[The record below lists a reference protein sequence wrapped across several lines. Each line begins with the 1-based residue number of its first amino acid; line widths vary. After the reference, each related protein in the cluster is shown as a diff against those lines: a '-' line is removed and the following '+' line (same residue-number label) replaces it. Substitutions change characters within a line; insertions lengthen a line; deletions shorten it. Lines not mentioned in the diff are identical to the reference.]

1 MSFPAT
7 AVGLLD
13 HIEQLVPERVPS
25 ATDTMEEIQR
35 YAGKRELV
43 LQLLRLR
50 EQGAKTT
57 DDKPAGFHRPN
68 GRRR

>member
-7 AVGLLD
+7 AAGLLE
-13 HIEQLVPERVPS
+13 HIEKLVPERVPS

-43 LQLLRLR
+43 LQLIRLR
-50 EQGAKTT
+50 EQGDKT
-57 DDKPAGFHRPN
+57 PAAAPRSP
-68 GRRR
+68 RRR